1 MIKRLWH
8 LFVGRVAFGG
18 PGVIKWLWVLFWW
31 ECSYWLGWCDQM
43 FMGTMSVGVLLLV
56 GLV

>member
-31 ECSYWLGWCDQM
+31 ECSYWLGWCDQIV
-43 FMGTMSVGVLLLV
+43 MGAVLV
-56 GLV
+56 GL